1 MAINVDVA
9 RAGAPLLNL
18 RGVTDVRQPA
28 ATASQKDELGM
39 LGNLLAGSSAPMTQ
53 QQKMRRDIGSLFGV
67 DTRSPVE
74 KLREQLAGIDMTS
87 AAGLQQGAQF
97 AKDLKLSA
105 QAIQLNTLA
114 SQKQR
119 EEQAILQQEKEKL
132 TNEAMLQTERA
143 GYSSLVFNS
152 PTLSEEQKNAFSA
165 IALSGGFD
173 GKVGDLLKAAYPSS
187 DGRFSVVGNTVW
199 DNQKGTWADG
209 ASPTDVASA
218 KGEGSVQAGSLSDAL
233 PGFDSDNYDPKS
245 VSLATS
251 AYNSAA
257 TPEEK
262 ADAVAKLK
270 PKARVGEEWRTI
282 NGKDVLYPVTG
293 EPKREADRT
302 IAATNGARNTALNGA
317 KNFIDVAD
325 GILTDISSGKT
336 SAGAAA
342 SVLGYVPGTVYWNQ
356 RVSVDTLKANLGI
369 DALFEA
375 RANSANGSS
384 GFGQL
389 TQMELKRL
397 EDQVRSLS
405 LAQTEEQFIDNLS
418 ELRTIYADI
427 VEKDGGEMT
436 IEDYIGVTRQ
446 EVVQTSSGN
455 YTVEELP

>member
-1 MAINVDVA
+1 MADFT
-9 RAGAPLLNL
+9 RAISPLLNL
-18 RGVTDVRQPA
+18 GRAAQAQPTQ
-28 ATASQKDELGM
+28 ATTSDS
-39 LGNLLAGSSAPMTQ
+39 LLAGLMAPMPQQTQ
-53 QQKMRRDIGSLFGV
+53 TEQMRSNIGRLFGL
-67 DTRSPVE
+67 DTRPPMV
-74 KLREQLAGIDMTS
+74 KLQEQLAGIDMST
-87 AAGLQQGAQF
+87 AAGIQQGAQF
-97 AKDLKLSA
+97 AKNLGLSA
-105 QAIQLNTLA
+105 QAIQLNALA

-119 EEQAILQQEKEKL
+119 EEQAILQQEREKL
-132 TNEAMLQTERA
+132 TNKAMLQTERA
-143 GYSSLVFNS
+143 GYSSLIFNS

-173 GKVGDLLKAAYPSS
+173 GKVDNLLKVSYPSS

-209 ASPTDVASA
+209 ASPADIASA
-218 KGEGSVQAGSLSDAL
+218 KGEGFVQAASLSDAL

-262 ADAVAKLK
+262 AAAVAKLK
-270 PKARVGEEWRTI
+270 PKARAGEEWRTI

-302 IAATNGARNTALNGA
+302 IAAANGARMTALNGA
-317 KNFIDVAD
+317 KNFIDIAD
-325 GILTDISSGKT
+325 GILTDIASGKT
-336 SAGAAA
+336 SAGATA
-342 SVLGYVPGTVYWNQ
+342 SVLGYVPGTAYWNQ
-356 RVSVDTLKANLGI
+356 RVSVETLKANLGI

-405 LAQTEEQFIDNLS
+405 LAQTEEQFIENLNQ
-418 ELRTIYADI
+418 LRTVYSDI
-427 VEKDGGEMT
+427 IEKDGGEMT

-446 EVVQTSSGN
+446 EVVETPNGRF
-455 YTVEELP
+455 VIEGL